1 MEDDML
7 KTLLFAAAT
16 ALFMGPA
23 LAQDVTTI
31 KFGFSSVADL
41 ENDNGAAALLF
52 KNYVESHSDN
62 LVVEINGSSAL
73 GSDADVIQALQLGSG
88 ATMYI
93 GGTATFNTFIAKVG
107 VLDLPFLW
115 NDYAHVGRTLDGDVG
130 TALKT
135 DFEAAG
141 FKVLGYGFSW
151 GYRNVVTKGV
161 AVTEPANLAGLKLR
175 TIQSP
180 IYVAAINAMGANA
193 TPMSFNEVYTALQ
206 TGVLDG
212 FEHAASMVYSA
223 KLYEVS
229 DHLALTRHLFGPTAM
244 VYSLAQ
250 WNQLTPEQQTVVQE
264 GADFALT
271 VARAMAPGREQEA
284 LQKLVAQG
292 MTITEVDTSQFKDA
306 AKPLQDELAAGIGAA
321 DLLAAIRAAQ

>member
-1 MEDDML
+1 ML
-7 KTLLFAAAT
+7 KTLLCAAAT
-16 ALFMGPA
+16 ALMLSPA
-23 LAQDVTTI
+23 LAQEVTTI

-41 ENDNGAAALLF
+41 ENDNGATALIF
-52 KNYVESHSDN
+52 KDYVESHSKT
-62 LVVEINGSSAL
+62 LTVEIKGASEL

-115 NDYAHVGRTLDGDVG
+115 NNYAHVAKALDGQVG
-130 TALKT
+130 TALKG
-135 DFEAAG
+135 DFETAG

-151 GYRNVVTKGV
+151 GYRNVVTKGK
-161 AVTEPANLAGLKLR
+161 AVTKPADLAGLKLR

-250 WNQLTPEQQTVVQE
+250 WNQLTPEQQTVVQD
-264 GADFALT
+264 GANFALT
-271 VARAMAPGREQEA
+271 IARAMAPGREQEA
-284 LQKLVAQG
+284 LQKLVGVG
-292 MTITEVDTSQFKDA
+292 MTITEVDTSSFKA
-306 AKPLQDELAAGIGAA
+306 VAQPLQDELAANIEAT

>member
-1 MEDDML
+1 ML
-7 KTLLFAAAT
+7 KIALLAAA
-16 ALFMGPA
+16 AA
-23 LAQDVTTI
+23 LAPIAALSQDVTTI

-52 KNYVESHSDN
+52 KNYVESHSDT
-62 LVVEINGSSAL
+62 LAVEIHGSSEL

-115 NDYAHVGRTLDGDVG
+115 SDYAHVGRALDGDVG
-130 TALKT
+130 AALKA
-135 DFEAAG
+135 DFEQAG
-141 FKVLGYGFSW
+141 FKVLGYGYSW

-161 AVTEPANLAGLKLR
+161 AVNAPADLAGLKLR

-229 DHLALTRHLFGPTAM
+229 DHLALTRHLFGPTVM
-244 VYSLAQ
+244 TYSLAE
-250 WNQLTPEQQTVVQE
+250 WNKLSPEQQTVVQD

-271 VARAMAPGREQEA
+271 IARAMAPGREQEA
-284 LQKLVAQG
+284 LQKLVAEG
-292 MTITEVDTSQFKDA
+292 MTITEVDTTEFKA
-306 AKPLQDELAAGIGAA
+306 AAQPLQDELAAGIDAT
-321 DLLAAIRAAQ
+321 DLLAQIRAAQ